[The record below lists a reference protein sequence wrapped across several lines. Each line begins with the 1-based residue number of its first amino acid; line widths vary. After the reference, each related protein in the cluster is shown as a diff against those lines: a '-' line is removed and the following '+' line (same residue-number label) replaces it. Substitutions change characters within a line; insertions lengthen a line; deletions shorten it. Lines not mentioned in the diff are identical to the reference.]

1 MSVLSLTLTT
11 MKPESVVEK
20 TLAQLLAEFRA
31 TATSDAD
38 KGSKFERL
46 TKFYLIKDPIWAE
59 QLTNVRLRE
68 EAGIGPDVGIDLVA
82 DDIASGGKVAIQCKF

>member
-1 MSVLSLTLTT
+1 

-20 TLAQLLAEFRA
+20 TLAQLLAEFRE
-31 TATSDAD
+31 TSTSDSD

-46 TKFYLIKDPIWAE
+46 TKFYLIKDPIWSE
-59 QLTNVRLRE
+59 QLSNVRLRE

-82 DDIASGGKVAIQCKF
+82 DDMRAGPVGAKFFEPKVPDTS

>member
-1 MSVLSLTLTT
+1 

-20 TLAQLLAEFRA
+20 TLAEVLAEFRA
-31 TATSDAD
+31 SATSDAD

-46 TKFYLIKDPIWAE
+46 TKFYLIKDPIWSE

-82 DDIASGGKVAIQCKF
+82 DDIASGARLLSNVSSTMRELT